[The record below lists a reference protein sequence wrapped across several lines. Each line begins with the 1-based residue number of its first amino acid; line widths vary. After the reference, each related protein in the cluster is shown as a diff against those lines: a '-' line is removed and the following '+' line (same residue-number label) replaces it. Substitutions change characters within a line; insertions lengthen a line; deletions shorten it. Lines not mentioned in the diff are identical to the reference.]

1 MNISLSIG
9 QADMLYDI
17 LTKYSN
23 LKTDIIYQDSK
34 GNLYTTDFEGNRY
47 YDSPEVLEEKLI
59 SSIQDELVWS
69 YKMVN
74 SIGRKHLLEP

>member
-1 MNISLSIG
+1 MNISLSVD

-34 GNLYTTDFEGNRY
+34 GKLYTTDFEGNRY
-47 YDSPEVLEEKLI
+47 YDSSEVLEEKLI
-59 SSIQDELVWS
+59 SSIQDELVWN